1 MKPLSEMEV
10 THVVDLAIQHMHIY
24 TVSDIPAVYI
34 RRKEN
39 LHMIYLTHREFYTCV
54 YITEHDCLP
63 LYIMHMH
70 HIPAAWIRTLTV
82 CHILDAYINYL
93 TCGSPSPSI
102 SSTIYTCMQHQ
113 IPAAWI
119 GTVSLH
125 GSCHNPKF
133 TLGFL
138 YTQGGC
144 LTTLHGLTRK
154 QSYNNEEEVAVS
166 LRETEG

>member
-1 MKPLSEMEV
+1 M
-10 THVVDLAIQHMHIY
+10 
-24 TVSDIPAVYI
+24 
-34 RRKEN
+34 
-39 LHMIYLTHREFYTCV
+39 CV

-70 HIPAAWIRTLTV
+70 H
-82 CHILDAYINYL
+82 
-93 TCGSPSPSI
+93 
-102 SSTIYTCMQHQ
+102 

-138 YTQGGC
+138 YTQGSC

-154 QSYNNEEEVAVS
+154 QSYNNEEEVMGLAT
-166 LRETEG
+166 RD